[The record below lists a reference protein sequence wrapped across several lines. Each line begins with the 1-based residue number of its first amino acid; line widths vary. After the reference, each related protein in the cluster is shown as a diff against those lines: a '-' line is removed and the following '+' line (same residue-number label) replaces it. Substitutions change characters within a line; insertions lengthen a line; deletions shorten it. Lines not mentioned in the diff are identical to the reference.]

1 MLKTEPIAYK
11 PNKIGRIKLLH
22 KFKLSK
28 QQTRLFALIGYPPYT
43 RSIEMIESLVKVTFG
58 SNSMNDLGLFT
69 AVLTGITAFCATNL
83 DDILILL
90 LFFTQV
96 STHFRRRQ
104 IVTGQYLGFAALVLA
119 SLPGFFGGLL
129 LPRPWIGLLGL
140 IPIFIGLSRF
150 FNTDD
155 SEETQEIP
163 TPYPP
168 TGGGLLSAQ
177 TYGVA
182 AITFANGG
190 DNIGIYMPLFAS
202 SSWQSLT
209 IILGEFFVLVGFL
222 CYAAYQLTKIKV
234 IAENLTRYG
243 NFIVPFVLIGL
254 GILIL
259 IDSHTLEH
267 RGLTVLA
274 LILSA
279 GCLLTLNPLNRS
291 TAAYAEPS
299 VPIISKDPSS

>member
-1 MLKTEPIAYK
+1 MNEFS
-11 PNKIGRIKLLH
+11 LL
-22 KFKLSK
+22 
-28 QQTRLFALIGYPPYT
+28 
-43 RSIEMIESLVKVTFG
+43 
-58 SNSMNDLGLFT
+58 T
-69 AVLTGITAFCATNL
+69 AIPTGITAFCATNL

-96 STHFRRRQ
+96 STHLRRRQ
-104 IVTGQYLGFAALVLA
+104 IVTGQYLGFTALVLA

-140 IPIFIGLSRF
+140 IPIFIGISRF
-150 FNTDD
+150 FNPEEE
-155 SEETQEIP
+155 EETSDFSPHHSQPI
-163 TPYPP
+163 
-168 TGGGLLSAQ
+168 GGLLSAQ

-202 SSWQSLT
+202 SSWQNLAV
-209 IILGEFFVLVGFL
+209 ILGEFFLLVGVW
-222 CYAAYQLTKIKV
+222 CYTAYQLTKIQV

-243 NFIVPFVLIGL
+243 NIIVPFVLIGL

-279 GCLLTLNPLNRS
+279 GCLVTLNRS
-291 TAAYAEPS
+291 TVTYAEPS
-299 VPIISKDPSS
+299 VQIIPKDHS

>member
-1 MLKTEPIAYK
+1 
-11 PNKIGRIKLLH
+11 
-22 KFKLSK
+22 
-28 QQTRLFALIGYPPYT
+28 
-43 RSIEMIESLVKVTFG
+43 
-58 SNSMNDLGLFT
+58 MNELGLLT
-69 AVLTGITAFCATNL
+69 AIPTGITAFCATNL

-96 STHFRRRQ
+96 GTHFRRRQ

-119 SLPGFFGGLL
+119 SLPGFLGGLL

-140 IPIFIGLSRF
+140 VPIFIGLSRLL
-150 FNTDD
+150 NPEEEENNEVSALAPQD
-155 SEETQEIP
+155 SP
-163 TPYPP
+163 SL
-168 TGGGLLSAQ
+168 GGFLSAQ

-202 SSWQSLT
+202 CSWESLA
-209 IILGEFFVLVGFL
+209 IILGEFFLLVGVW
-222 CYAAYQLTKIKV
+222 CYAAYQLTKIQM

-243 NFIVPFVLIGL
+243 NFIIPFVLMGL

-279 GCLLTLNPLNRS
+279 VCLATLLRPTESCL
-291 TAAYAEPS
+291 EVS
-299 VPIISKDPSS
+299 VQIISKDP

>member
-1 MLKTEPIAYK
+1 
-11 PNKIGRIKLLH
+11 
-22 KFKLSK
+22 
-28 QQTRLFALIGYPPYT
+28 
-43 RSIEMIESLVKVTFG
+43 
-58 SNSMNDLGLFT
+58 MNELGLLT
-69 AVLTGITAFCATNL
+69 AIPTGITAFCATNL

-96 STHFRRRQ
+96 GTHFRRRQ
-104 IVTGQYLGFAALVLA
+104 IVAGQYLGFAALVLA

-140 IPIFIGLSRF
+140 VPIFIGLSRLL
-150 FNTDD
+150 NPEDED
-155 SEETQEIP
+155 NEENNEISTLATQDAP
-163 TPYPP
+163 SL
-168 TGGGLLSAQ
+168 GGFLSAQ

-202 SSWQSLT
+202 SSWGSLA
-209 IILGEFFVLVGFL
+209 IILGEFFLLVGVW
-222 CYAAYQLTKIKV
+222 CYAAYQLTKIQV

-243 NFIVPFVLIGL
+243 NFVIPFVLIGL

-259 IDSHTLEH
+259 IDSHTLEN
-267 RGLTVLA
+267 RGLIVLA

-279 GCLLTLNPLNRS
+279 ICLATLLRPTES
-291 TAAYAEPS
+291 HTQVS
-299 VPIISKDPSS
+299 IPIIAKDP

>member
-1 MLKTEPIAYK
+1 
-11 PNKIGRIKLLH
+11 
-22 KFKLSK
+22 
-28 QQTRLFALIGYPPYT
+28 
-43 RSIEMIESLVKVTFG
+43 
-58 SNSMNDLGLFT
+58 MNELGLFT
-69 AVLTGITAFCATNL
+69 AVPTGITAFCATNL

-96 STHFRRRQ
+96 STHLRRRQ
-104 IVTGQYLGFAALVLA
+104 IVMGQYLGFAGLVLA

-129 LPRPWIGLLGL
+129 LPRPWLGLLGL
-140 IPIFIGLSRF
+140 IPIFIGFSRF
-150 FNTDD
+150 FNADEP
-155 SEETQEIP
+155 EETQTLP
-163 TPYPP
+163 THSPP
-168 TGGGLLSAQ
+168 AINSLMSAQ

-209 IILGEFFVLVGFL
+209 IILGEFFVLVGL
-222 CYAAYQLTKIKV
+222 WCYAAYQLTKIQA
-234 IAENLTRYG
+234 IAKNLTRYG

-279 GCLLTLNPLNRS
+279 GCLITLNPLNCS
-291 TAAYAEPS
+291 TAAYDKSS
-299 VPIISKDPSS
+299 VQIITKDPYL